1 MATINLANLILKM
14 QQKISDSTNE
24 EELFYYSKVL
34 QQARSGRVFF
44 VVSLPNVNIS
54 TPGDLYYNNSNET
67 LYVSTGSSW
76 QSILSPTGRCI
87 VSFGADN
94 CGVQGIGG
102 SSVVNAG
109 FTYNQEIT
117 RSVNWT
123 TSSVKVFHA
132 AGVKLDGTLWAWG
145 ANSSGQLGNN
155 SIAPC
160 FVPVQEVSKSTNWC
174 AVSLGENFSNGIKT
188 DGSLW
193 AWGNGF
199 SGKLGNNSTANRC
212 SPTRESSSSTNW
224 CAVNGGRNHTLAMKT
239 TGTLWAWGSNECG
252 SLGDGT
258 VSSKSTPVQVGAA
271 TTWCNISA
279 GNYMSAGVQT
289 NGTLWVWG
297 INVCG
302 TLGTGNTFSQ
312 CVPVREASS
321 STNWC
326 QVALANN
333 NGGSTCNHTLA
344 LKTTGTLWS
353 WGNNTLGQLGNGVTG
368 TWTCTPVQE
377 STFATNWCCVS
388 AGYRQSAA
396 LTTSGQLFRW
406 GFVCCGVLRC
416 TPTLWCSANC
426 NWLTICI
433 SAAYSGQLNSR

>member
-14 QQKISDSTNE
+14 QQKISNSTNE

-67 LYVSTGSSW
+67 LYVSTGSAW

-102 SSVVNAG
+102 CSFVNNA

-123 TSSVKVFHA
+123 TSSVKVVHA

-145 ANSSGQLGNN
+145 ANCMGQLGNN
-155 SIAPC
+155 SIATC

-174 AVSLGENFSNGIKT
+174 AVSLGRYFSNGIKT

-193 AWGNGF
+193 AWGFGNQGQ
-199 SGKLGNNSTANRC
+199 LGNNSIANRC

-224 CAVNGGRNHTLAMKT
+224 CAVNSGRNHTLALKT
-239 TGTLWAWGSNECG
+239 TGTLWAWGINSCG
-252 SLGDGT
+252 MLGDGT
-258 VSSKSTPVQVGAA
+258 VSNRSTPVQVGAA

-279 GNYMSAGVQT
+279 GTYMSAGVQT

-297 INVCG
+297 INLCG
-302 TLGTGNTFSQ
+302 TLGTGDTFSQ

-344 LKTTGTLWS
+344 LKTTGTLWG
-353 WGNNTLGQLGNGVTG
+353 WGNNTVGLQ
-368 TWTCTPVQE
+368 
-377 STFATNWCCVS
+377 
-388 AGYRQSAA
+388 YKK
-396 LTTSGQLFRW
+396 
-406 GFVCCGVLRC
+406 VL
-416 TPTLWCSANC
+416 LQQIGAV
-426 NWLTICI
+426 
-433 SAAYSGQLNSR
+433 